1 MAAASS
7 RALLFYRLTDL
18 SNLHRKP
25 LSYPY
30 SHNILF
36 RPSLPYLTTA
46 KKRPGSSAAISCL
59 ISGIDGDDFISTN
72 SFYHEFSVIANM
84 LKRIEPLDISVIS
97 KGASNSAKDSMKRMI
112 SSMLGLIPPDQ
123 FSVTI
128 TVSKRPLVRLLSSS
142 IITGYA
148 LWNAE
153 YRIKLMRNFET
164 SAIDMPERPNSVGC
178 NGDIKDLNVEMEC
191 CSEELERLNIKSCLA
206 DLSPD
211 AMNYIQ
217 ELESQL
223 STAKKDLH
231 TQKQETMQI
240 GYARE
245 SNNDIL
251 KYLGSLDSDM
261 MNELSRP
268 SSSEVKEILQQLVQC
283 TSRRVFMEH
292 ITSGLMGDSEAFQ
305 ENYKNGDVNFC
316 ETPDYLAKLLFWC
329 MLLGHQLRGLEN
341 RLYLRR
347 AIRILHDEQ
356 VECTLINLVICYL
369 QIIVFYLIF
378 MYI

>member
-18 SNLHRKP
+18 SNPHRKP

-30 SHNILF
+30 SHNLLF
-36 RPSLPYLTTA
+36 RPSLPYLSTA
-46 KKRPGSSAAISCL
+46 KERPGSSAAISCL
-59 ISGIDGDDFISTN
+59 ISGIDGGGVSDDFISTN
-72 SFYHEFSVIANM
+72 SFYHELSVIANM
-84 LKRIEPLDISVIS
+84 LKRIEPLDISVLS

-112 SSMLGLIPPDQ
+112 SSMLGFIPPDQ

-142 IITGYA
+142 IVTGYA

-153 YRIKLMRNFET
+153 YRITLMRNFET
-164 SAIDMPERPNSVGC
+164 SSIDTPNLGDC
-178 NGDIKDLNVEMEC
+178 NGDIKDQNVEMEC
-191 CSEELERLNIKSCLA
+191 FSEELERLNLKSCLA

-217 ELESQL
+217 ELESEL

-292 ITSGLMGDSEAFQ
+292 ISSGLMGDSEAFQ

-329 MLLGHQLRGLEN
+329 MLLGHQMYFCKLSYMLPSN
-341 RLYLRR
+341 QCFLSHIHLYRY
-347 AIRILHDEQ
+347 
-356 VECTLINLVICYL
+356 TKKNLY
-369 QIIVFYLIF
+369 QTKFQE
-378 MYI
+378 